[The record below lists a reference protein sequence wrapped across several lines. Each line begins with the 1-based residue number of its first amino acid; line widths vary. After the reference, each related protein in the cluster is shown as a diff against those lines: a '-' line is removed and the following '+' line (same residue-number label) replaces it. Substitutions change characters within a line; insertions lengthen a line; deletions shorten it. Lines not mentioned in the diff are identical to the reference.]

1 MAGHLP
7 HHARRSD
14 GGGRRAGGPRPGGRQ
29 PPCTTQSVATV
40 ACLLSRQGS
49 PPADWNLRGTL
60 LRPANKAERFD
71 NFHTLV
77 RKKSASNGWRSPSTL
92 DEAMA
97 ESRSGPAQ
105 PAAPASVNRNQL
117 TAVSF
122 VPRLNVEVH
131 ALGRGGRVT
140 LQRWK
145 TVAASL
151 VVAGTLVLLAP
162 WTMAG
167 CGEDKRSGART
178 ATTGTSPSSTEA
190 TDDGLQPTPKETSSP
205 PGIKQELFFTAAWG
219 AVNGEFG
226 VEFPNESTGMG
237 PTTLAARNGYVY
249 VPDPVNRRIQ
259 RIDPSGTVDQV
270 IELPEGFLIED
281 LAVAADGTLVV
292 VDPIV
297 SETSLAFTPDG
308 ERAGEAP
315 LRQAPPGSSNIPYL
329 WLTAAGGAVYI
340 GMVEEPGPPVWI
352 PIYDTDGLHDPRE
365 TREQA
370 FSDEP
375 VDQSDGIFLRRPW
388 RGPNEDPPTEP
399 QFPDL
404 VRQGEPLSWIPSG
417 QLGVENVEA
426 ALGLEIARLDD
437 GSFLATAVMMNE
449 QDWPGPMRWV
459 AWLSPLGE
467 PQSGT
472 GTDRPT
478 DSLATLDGLAPNVSV
493 DPAGSVYVLTT
504 DDAGLR
510 ITRFFLTES
519 SRPPGFGSKI
529 DGLPATEDRFS
540 AEADAFADAVAG
552 KLAGTGL
559 E

>member
-1 MAGHLP
+1 M
-7 HHARRSD
+7 
-14 GGGRRAGGPRPGGRQ
+14 
-29 PPCTTQSVATV
+29 
-40 ACLLSRQGS
+40 
-49 PPADWNLRGTL
+49 
-60 LRPANKAERFD
+60 
-71 NFHTLV
+71 
-77 RKKSASNGWRSPSTL
+77 
-92 DEAMA
+92 
-97 ESRSGPAQ
+97 
-105 PAAPASVNRNQL
+105 
-117 TAVSF
+117 
-122 VPRLNVEVH
+122 
-131 ALGRGGRVT
+131 T

-167 CGEDKRSGART
+167 CGEDKLSGART

-375 VDQSDGIFLRRPW
+375 VDQGDGIFLRRPW

-404 VRQGEPLSWIPSG
+404 VRQGEPLSGIPTG

-437 GSFLATAVMMNE
+437 GSFLATAVMINE

-559 E
+559 KRWQAFEQEAEGAVTTVAYFRKADEPAVVIEVAVEEPAESNGRPRGSIAGSGEKTESFDAGPGRIALVTSEPDHFTAVEVLLADGRAVRIAFYGSRDGLDDSLDREALEDLAVFVADYVEQ